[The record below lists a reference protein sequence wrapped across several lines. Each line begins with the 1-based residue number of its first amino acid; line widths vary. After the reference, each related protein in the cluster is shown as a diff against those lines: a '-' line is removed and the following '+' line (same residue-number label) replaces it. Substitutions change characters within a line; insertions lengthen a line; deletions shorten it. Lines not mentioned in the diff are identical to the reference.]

1 MTTARPV
8 IAALDPHRDD
18 AGAARL
24 GLLLARATGA
34 PLLLA
39 SAYMADP
46 SSDRLAPEYL
56 DAVRAEAFASVEQ
69 QRARLLDGPVEIA
82 STVIADESSPAR
94 AIHRLAE
101 RRDASIIVVGSSAR
115 GHVGRL
121 QPGAVTDRLLH
132 GAPCPVAVAPAD
144 FSGDR
149 LQLIGVAFV
158 ERPDGRAALAHGCDL
173 ARAAGA
179 QVRVL
184 TVREPPEWNYSGP
197 LEPSQRAILDRARD
211 QEAERVMNAGL
222 GAVPESQS
230 AGGEVLSGSPHRALA
245 AASSDIDLLV
255 CGSRGYG
262 PVRTLLLGGV
272 SHALVR
278 RAACPVLVVPLAEP
292 PAHDEPDRHLRLAR
306 AGR

>member
-1 MTTARPV
+1 MSGPRPV

-24 GLLLARATGA
+24 ALLLARLTGA

-39 SAYMADP
+39 SAYMAD
-46 SSDRLAPEYL
+46 SSTDRLAPEYVE
-56 DAVRAEAFASVEQ
+56 AARAEALASVE
-69 QRARLLDGPVEIA
+69 RLRVRLLDRPVAIS

-94 AIHRLAE
+94 AIHGLAE

-115 GHVGRL
+115 GHVGRML
-121 QPGAVTDRLLH
+121 PGAVTDRLLH
-132 GAPCPVAVAPAD
+132 GAPCPVAVAPAG

-179 QVRVL
+179 PVRIL
-184 TVREPPEWNYSGP
+184 TVREPSEWRYGP
-197 LEPSQRAILDRARD
+197 LEPSQLAAVERARD
-211 QEAERVMNAGL
+211 EETERAMNAGL
-222 GAVPESQS
+222 AAVPESQS
-230 AGGEVLSGSPHRALA
+230 AGGEVLSGPPHRALA
-245 AASSDIDLLV
+245 AASADLDLLV
-255 CGSRGYG
+255 CGSRGHG
-262 PVRTLLLGGV
+262 PVKTLLLGGV

-278 RAACPVLVVPLAEP
+278 QAACPVLVVPRGVLLALPQELDS
-292 PAHDEPDRHLRLAR
+292 PAA
-306 AGR
+306 